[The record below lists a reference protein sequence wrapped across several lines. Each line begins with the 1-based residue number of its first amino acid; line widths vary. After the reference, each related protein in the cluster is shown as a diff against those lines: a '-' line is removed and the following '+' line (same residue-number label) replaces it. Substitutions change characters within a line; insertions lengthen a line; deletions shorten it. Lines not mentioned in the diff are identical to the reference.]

1 MTVKAVDG
9 RRRQA
14 PSAGPSLSSPRRVAA
29 AGGNSGV
36 RVARGIVTTI
46 DSHGMEEATQKRSM
60 TAAQYV
66 MGISDTRPPS
76 SSAPCANILRGRKQF
91 CKRCVLSD
99 LGHPDD
105 AVHELRARA
114 GAASVA
120 QPSEDVLTGINMGIN
135 SFDV

>member
-1 MTVKAVDG
+1 M
-9 RRRQA
+9 
-14 PSAGPSLSSPRRVAA
+14 
-29 AGGNSGV
+29 

-46 DSHGMEEATQKRSM
+46 GSHGMEEATQKRSM

-91 CKRCVLSD
+91 CKRCVSSD
-99 LGHPDD
+99 LGQN
-105 AVHELRARA
+105 RA

>member
-1 MTVKAVDG
+1 
-9 RRRQA
+9 
-14 PSAGPSLSSPRRVAA
+14 
-29 AGGNSGV
+29 
-36 RVARGIVTTI
+36 
-46 DSHGMEEATQKRSM
+46 MEEATQKRSM

-76 SSAPCANILRGRKQF
+76 SSAPRAIILRDHKQF
-91 CKRCVLSD
+91 CERCVSSD

-120 QPSEDVLTGINMGIN
+120 QPSEDVLTGTNMGIN

>member
-1 MTVKAVDG
+1 M
-9 RRRQA
+9 
-14 PSAGPSLSSPRRVAA
+14 
-29 AGGNSGV
+29 

-46 DSHGMEEATQKRSM
+46 GSHGMEEATQKRSM

-66 MGISDTRPPS
+66 MGISDTRPPR
-76 SSAPCANILRGRKQF
+76 SSAPCAIILRDRKQF
-91 CKRCVLSD
+91 CKRCVSSD